1 MRGIVDRAFAALR
14 GIAGLTVSLAVVAAC
29 GPTDLAH
36 QPVLEPFPAE
46 IGDFYGH
53 RDAVSGYLAR
63 NRVAADPAA
72 ADEEVAL
79 NAPFERRAADGVAYR
94 GKFLLFHGL
103 SDSPF
108 IWRDLADALSR
119 DGFDVRAILLPGH
132 GVRPGAMLDVD
143 QEDWLAVARG
153 HLDAWNTDDTPI
165 HLGGFSLGGVIA
177 TVLALEDDSVDG
189 LLLFAPAW
197 RSDED
202 GVLWWSQVVAVAR
215 DWAFTGPVVNP
226 VRYRSIA
233 VNAGVQYYDITQYLL
248 DLWGER
254 TLDIPAL
261 VVVTTEDSV
270 VDAAYVREVFNDR
283 LPAPG
288 NRIVIYSTNGAEPRN
303 GREIV
308 RSGTNSEGRIL
319 NQSHM
324 GLMIAPGNP
333 RYGRDGD
340 LVVCNGVSE
349 SLRGSCRTA
358 PLLWYGAWGTRSPDG
373 TPVARTTYNPDFDF
387 VMRMVRMIFAPEA
400 GS

>member
-1 MRGIVDRAFAALR
+1 MAAVL
-14 GIAGLTVSLAVVAAC
+14 GGVTVLTAC
-29 GPTDLAH
+29 GPTDLAY
-36 QPVLEPFPAE
+36 QPVLEPFPAATD
-46 IGDFYGH
+46 DFYGH
-53 RDAVSGYLAR
+53 RDAVAGYLAR

-72 ADEEVAL
+72 ADEEVTL

-94 GKFLLFHGL
+94 GKVLLFHGL

-108 IWRDLADALSR
+108 IWRDLADGLSR
-119 DGFDVRAILLPGH
+119 EGFDVRGILLPGH

-143 QEDWLAVARG
+143 YRDWLAVARS
-153 HLDAWNTDDTPI
+153 HLAAWDTDDTTI

-177 TVLALEDDSVDG
+177 TVLALENDSVDG

-197 RSDED
+197 RSEED
-202 GVLWWSQVVAVAR
+202 GLLWWSQVVEVAR
-215 DWAFTGPVVNP
+215 DWAFAGPVVNP
-226 VRYRSIA
+226 VRYGSVA
-233 VNAGVQYYDITQYLL
+233 VNAGVQYYDLTAYLL
-248 DLWGER
+248 ELWGDR

-270 VDAAYVREVFNDR
+270 VDAEYVRDVFRDR
-283 LPAPG
+283 LTAPV
-288 NRIVIYSTNGAEPRN
+288 NRIVIYSANGAEPRD

-308 RSGTNSEGRIL
+308 RPGMRQAERIL

-324 GLMIAPGNP
+324 GLMIAPENP

-340 LVVCNGVSE
+340 LVVCNGSSDV
-349 SLRGSCRTA
+349 LRGSCRTA

-387 VMRMVRMIFAPEA
+387 VMRMVRMVFAPDAA
-400 GS
+400 G